1 MELKVISC
9 ISLAEEGYKM
19 LAAKFKI
26 PEHPQAPKDLCKI
39 SGKIIRLAF
48 LFSLSSLQTAV
59 NPYKIML

>member
-19 LAAKFKI
+19 LAAEFKI

-39 SGKIIRLAF
+39 SG
-48 LFSLSSLQTAV
+48 
-59 NPYKIML
+59 